1 MGIKDALLA
10 ALQAEGGKIRGRT
23 ILQKRMYFLSVLVS
37 EDFGF
42 NPHYYGPFSSQV
54 ADELG
59 ALCDAGMIVESP
71 VYLGATSL
79 FGEMRRYDSQLTDPG
94 CEVVQNRS
102 ESIATYVQALERI
115 NGHPIAS
122 DATLIS
128 VAAKVH
134 FIVHGHGPVTPSQI
148 RSEAKDLGW
157 DITATQITSVVKY
170 LKHLGLV
177 STS

>member
-1 MGIKDALLA
+1 
-10 ALQAEGGKIRGRT
+10 
-23 ILQKRMYFLSVLVS
+23 MYFLSVLVS

-79 FGEMRRYDSQLTDPG
+79 FGEMRRYDSQLTDSG
-94 CEVVQNRS
+94 REVVQNRL
-102 ESIATYVQALERI
+102 ESIVAYVQALERI
-115 NGHPIAS
+115 KGHSIAS

-134 FIVHGHGPVTPSQI
+134 FIVHGNGRVTASQI
-148 RSEAKDLGW
+148 VSKANNLGW
-157 DITATQITSVVKY
+157 EINETEIASVVKY